1 MVKIEWLYRPEGCP
15 WAQGGVQPPSLALR
29 GGSPLV
35 QALLEIWARHISCA
49 ADANLR
55 GRPVRAR
62 QDVTAPAWSR
72 GRIPGLLCAN
82 L

>member
-55 GRPVRAR
+55 GRPVRHAKTWRR
-62 QDVTAPAWSR
+62 QPGPGAESLACCAPT
-72 GRIPGLLCAN
+72 L
-82 L
+82 